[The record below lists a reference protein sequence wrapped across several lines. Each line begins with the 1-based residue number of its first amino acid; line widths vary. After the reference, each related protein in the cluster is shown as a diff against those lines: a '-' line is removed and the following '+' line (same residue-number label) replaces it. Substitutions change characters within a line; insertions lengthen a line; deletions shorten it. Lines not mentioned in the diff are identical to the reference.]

1 MAKAGVYTPAA
12 LVIGLLSSA
21 DEQLESL
28 ISVLE
33 NKFGPLLE
41 QRGPFD
47 FSYTTYY
54 DQEMGSSIKRY
65 FYLFEDLVDPA
76 QLALIKIATNEI
88 EEQFSQAGKRVF
100 NLDPGLLS
108 GGNFILATAKNYS
121 HRIALNYG
129 IYAEVTLMYRH
140 KEFQCLEWTYPD
152 YQSETVRSLLLDF
165 REHYMDQLKHERSK

>member
-1 MAKAGVYTPAA
+1 MAKAGTYTKAA

-28 ISVLE
+28 LLVLK
-33 NKFGPLLE
+33 NQFGPLLE

-65 FYLFEDLVDPA
+65 FFLFEQLVEPT
-76 QLALIKIATNEI
+76 QLAQIKVTTNEI
-88 EEQFSQAGKRVF
+88 EEQFAQEGKRIF

-108 GGNFILATAKNYS
+108 GGNFILATTKNYS

-129 IYAEVTLMYRH
+129 IYGEVTLIYRH
-140 KEFQCLEWTYPD
+140 KEFQSLTWTYPD
-152 YQSETVRSLLLDF
+152 YQSETVRSLLLEY
-165 REHYMDQLKHERSK
+165 RALYLSQLKRERSK